1 MITDAGHA
9 FKPCASKA
17 GQAGQELVVAAYC
30 AALAPLE
37 ITAAEQ
43 RGWLLAVRAFAGK
56 AGLQQQG

>member
-1 MITDAGHA
+1 MIMDAAHA
-9 FKPCASKA
+9 FKPCAPKA
-17 GQAGQELVVAAYC
+17 GQADQEQVVAAYC

-37 ITAAEQ
+37 VTAAER